1 MIRSSLTES
10 QFPHFQA
17 SGGVHMVY
25 RHQRRKV
32 LSVLAVITMVA
43 AVFLIGGLQTGY
55 QAEAAGVPPAFA
67 QGFAE
72 IVKSVTPAVVNIA
85 VTGGG
90 EGRREGRRQLPPGPF
105 GGPPPGEEPPG
116 MEPPGPPGAP
126 PGPPGGGPHR
136 PDQSA
141 GSGVILDPNGYIVTN
156 NHVVE
161 GATQITVTLSDRRE
175 FPAKIIGTDPKTDL
189 AIIKIEAKDLSSLKW
204 ADYDELQ
211 VGDLVLAVGSP
222 FGLSSTVTLGIIS
235 ALGRGNVGIADYE
248 DFIQTDAAR
257 SEEHT

>member
-1 MIRSSLTES
+1 
-10 QFPHFQA
+10 
-17 SGGVHMVY
+17 MVY
-25 RHQRRKV
+25 RHRRSKV
-32 LSVLAVITMVA
+32 LSVLAGLTMVA
-43 AVFLIGGLQTGY
+43 ATFPVGGSLTGY

-67 QGFAE
+67 QGFSE
-72 IVKSVTPAVVNIA
+72 IVKAVTPAVVNIA

-90 EGRREGRRQLPPGPF
+90 EGRREGRRQLPPGGPF

-116 MEPPGPPGAP
+116 MEPPGPPG
-126 PGPPGGGPHR
+126 GPPERGPHR

-175 FPAKIIGTDPKTDL
+175 FPAKIVGTDPKTDL

-204 ADYDELQ
+204 GDYEELQ

-222 FGLSSTVTLGIIS
+222 S
-235 ALGRGNVGIADYE
+235 ASVPR
-248 DFIQTDAAR
+248 
-257 SEEHT
+257 